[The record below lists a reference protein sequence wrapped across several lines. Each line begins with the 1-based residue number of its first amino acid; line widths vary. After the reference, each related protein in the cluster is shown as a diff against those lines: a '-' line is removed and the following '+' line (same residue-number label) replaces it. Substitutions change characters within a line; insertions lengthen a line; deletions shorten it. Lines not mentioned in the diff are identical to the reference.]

1 VLLKKIVSL
10 LIVVSFLLGC
20 TGTSHFRHHYSEFM
34 EEADKVAKVLCE
46 HSEFS
51 SCYWKA
57 ALGSDIDKLPRE
69 ALNILDEIEQITR
82 GKTFSELTECEKGQL
97 LGLWQRFG
105 FLVGREMIEKVV
117 PFMLKVM

>member
-1 VLLKKIVSL
+1 VLKKIISL
-10 LIVVSFLLGC
+10 LMVFFLLGC
-20 TGTSHFRHHYSEFM
+20 AGTSRLKYNYDVFM
-34 EEADKVAKVLCE
+34 KEADEVAQLLCE

-57 ALGSDIDKLPRE
+57 VLGSDIDKLPRE
-69 ALNILDEIEQITR
+69 ALDILDEIERITR
-82 GKTFSELTECEKGQL
+82 GKTFSDLTECEKGQL

-105 FLVGREMIEKVV
+105 FLVSKEVIEKVV

>member
-1 VLLKKIVSL
+1 MVKKLVSL
-10 LIVVSFLLGC
+10 LMVFFLLGC
-20 TGTSHFRHHYSEFM
+20 SAGTSHFRCNYSALM
-34 EEADKVAKVLCE
+34 EEADKVAQVLCE

-69 ALNILDEIEQITR
+69 ALEILDEIEQITR
-82 GKTFSELTECEKGQL
+82 GKTFSDLTECEKGQL
-97 LGLWQRFG
+97 LGLWQRFTY
-105 FLVGREMIEKVV
+105 LVSREVIEKVV